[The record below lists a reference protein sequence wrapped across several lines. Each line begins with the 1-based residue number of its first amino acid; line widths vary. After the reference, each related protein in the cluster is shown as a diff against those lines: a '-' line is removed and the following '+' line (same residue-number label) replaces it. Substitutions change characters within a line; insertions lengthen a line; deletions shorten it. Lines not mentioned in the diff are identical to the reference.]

1 MKNTE
6 HQITSCSP
14 EETHAFG
21 ELLGKNAIPGLLIA
35 MTGELG
41 SGKTC
46 LTQGIARGLE
56 VPEDLYVTSPT
67 FALVNEYP
75 GRVGLFHV
83 DLYRIEGMSEL
94 EDIGLDDIMV
104 GTHVTVIEWAEKVTE
119 ILPRERLSVLIR
131 VVDEQTRDLF
141 LTGSGQTA
149 ANLIDNCVSKFTSQ

>member
-1 MKNTE
+1 
-6 HQITSCSP
+6 
-14 EETHAFG
+14 
-21 ELLGKNAIPGLLIA
+21 

-83 DLYRIEGMSEL
+83 DLYRIEDLAEL
-94 EDIGLDDIMV
+94 EEIGLDDIIV
-104 GTHVTVIEWAEKVTE
+104 GTHVTVIEWAEKVTK
-119 ILPRERLSVLIR
+119 ILPQERLSLLIR

-141 LTGSGQTA
+141 LTGGGQTA
-149 ANLIDNCVSKFTSQ
+149 ANLINICVSKFTSQ